1 MTYDIFWHL
10 ARLPRTRTG
19 IQGKKAQRWLDL
31 MSWRDLETRLANGW
45 IDWTEVLSICL
56 CILRFGF
63 VGLCGSHCK
72 ASVGRQTAEAK
83 RWAHIE
89 FEASKRLKSLS
100 DLDVEFKWVMQ
111 MNANVNVFQDS
122 KMFQV
127 FQNFKTQFTVALPLM
142 EFEIEVKVSSQKPN
156 PVGWHFALHSIEE
169 LQSSRQGQRHRLRT
183 SVRFRLHSLDILRV
197 PQLQICRPAAWKDSG
212 DCAETRYRGRC
223 AFAMIYDSDRLI
235 GHIRCLFCI
244 MYRFSF
250 QNHAKIFYSFDTA
263 GQRFSC
269 TATWAWQ
276 ASAVWNST
284 AANILHSNHSYESLS
299 IPRSMASWGFSWPEI
314 VGHWGRSVARNERAG
329 RHQARGWSV
338 QFWGWTFEHF
348 AHVQIRVVQLV
359 QMSSEKKRRNVSAC
373 PSETYF
379 LQRNDGVFVHASLP
393 SFVRLRFLL
402 RMQSSHLICS
412 NFIVLSFSPGWILRP
427 ALGYCANTQEKQTK
441 TPEEHTRKNVNT
453 KHQNIT
459 TTTKSTSTRIA
470 QLKHQSMYFP

>member
-1 MTYDIFWHL
+1 MTAQKSTVFIWKQFRHFEIWWDAMTYDIFWHL

-45 IDWTEVLSICL
+45 IDRTEVLSICL

-235 GHIRCLFCI
+235 GHIGVCSVLCTGFRFKTMPRSSTALTLLASASPVLLLELDKLQLYETVQKQRQQTFCI
-244 MYRFSF
+244 QIIHM
-250 QNHAKIFYSFDTA
+250 NHSAFPDQWLPEVSVDLRSLGIGEEVLQGTSEPVGTKREA
-263 GQRFSC
+263 GRC
-269 TATWAWQ
+269 
-276 ASAVWNST
+276 NSEGELS
-284 AANILHSNHSYESLS
+284 NILHMSKLG
-299 IPRSMASWGFSWPEI
+299 WFSWFRCLP
-314 VGHWGRSVARNERAG
+314 
-329 RHQARGWSV
+329 
-338 QFWGWTFEHF
+338 
-348 AHVQIRVVQLV
+348 
-359 QMSSEKKRRNVSAC
+359 KKSA
-373 PSETYF
+373 
-379 LQRNDGVFVHASLP
+379 AM
-393 SFVRLRFLL
+393 FLL
-402 RMQSSHLICS
+402 
-412 NFIVLSFSPGWILRP
+412 VLLRHISCRETMGSLFTLHFLP
-427 ALGYCANTQEKQTK
+427 LWG
-441 TPEEHTRKNVNT
+441 
-453 KHQNIT
+453 
-459 TTTKSTSTRIA
+459 
-470 QLKHQSMYFP
+470 